1 MKATNLISL
10 LDLSA
15 AELEEILDLAAAMKR
30 SPGRYR
36 RTLSGLS
43 LALLFEKPSLR
54 TRATF
59 EIAMTQLGGASV
71 YFGPGDISLG
81 VRESVPD
88 VARNL
93 ERWFD
98 LIAARVFEHQ
108 KVIDLAEHAGV
119 PVINAL
125 SDQLHPCQALADLL
139 TLREHRGSLR
149 GLQLVYVG
157 DGNNVTYSL
166 MFGGARL
173 GVHVRAIS
181 PPGYE
186 TDPEIVEQ
194 AREVAVATGARI
206 ETGLE
211 VMEGV
216 RGADAVYTD
225 VWASMGRESE
235 AEARKTTFRPYQV
248 NSRVMQAAGPKALF
262 MHCLP
267 AHRGEEVTDEVAD
280 SDRSVIFDQA
290 ENRLHT
296 QKALLVLLHAA
307 AARGRTAGRRRTAT
321 RHRST
326 LRRRAT
332 SKRKPP
338 PRRQRGRG
346 RSRQS
351 RR

>member
-10 LDLSA
+10 IDLSA
-15 AELEEILDLAAAMKR
+15 AELEEILSLAAAMKR

-36 RTLSGLS
+36 RSLSGLS

-59 EIAMTQLGGASV
+59 EIAMTQLGGASL

-93 ERWFD
+93 ERWVD

-125 SDQLHPCQALADLL
+125 SDELHPCQALADFL

-173 GVHVRAIS
+173 GVHVRAIT

-186 TDPEIVEQ
+186 ADPRIVDQ
-194 AREVAVATGARI
+194 AREAAKATGARI
-206 ETGLE
+206 ETGLD

-225 VWASMGRESE
+225 VWASMGKESE
-235 AEARKTTFRPYQV
+235 AESRRATFRPYQV
-248 NSRVMQAAGPKALF
+248 NSRVMDAAGPEALF

-290 ENRLHT
+290 ENRLHA
-296 QKALLVLLHAA
+296 QKALMVLLHTA
-307 AARGRTAGRRRTAT
+307 AARGRARGRGRAATRRGSTVRRRV
-321 RHRST
+321 S
-326 LRRRAT
+326 
-332 SKRKPP
+332 SKRKPQA
-338 PRRQRGRG
+338 RRQRGRG
-346 RSRQS
+346 KSPRSR
-351 RR
+351 R